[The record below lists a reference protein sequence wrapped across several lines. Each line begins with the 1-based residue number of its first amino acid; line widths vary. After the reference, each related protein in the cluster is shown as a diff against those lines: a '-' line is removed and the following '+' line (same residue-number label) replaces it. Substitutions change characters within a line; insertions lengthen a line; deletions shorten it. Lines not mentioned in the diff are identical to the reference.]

1 MSTTRH
7 DHGAGSATE
16 GRVACADPE
25 ARDALAFPLAEPPAS
40 AVEVRRV
47 ALVALGGALIGCGLG
62 LLLQR
67 ALGASFV
74 AVSLPATLAAGLA
87 GFALAWS
94 RDRARRRAIAARVA
108 EAPRVVLRGEEL
120 WVVDG
125 DGARPLLHLD
135 RPFGATLFA
144 TPERDR
150 LVLALS
156 HRDGVE
162 YLAAG
167 APSGARHESILARS
181 VTTARAELPIAPR
194 MPTFERGDG
203 LLDLVAFLAD
213 RARGALDRVWLSD
226 AGMCDLVLDGRRLR
240 AGELDFDLARP
251 LWWRAFTFQEG
262 SALTAQSYQATQ
274 LRQGEREVVL
284 VSLSPSAELASTSI
298 LDGLAAATREGPLA
312 LESVQRALARDLRLA
327 QGLFDMPPS
336 RAHRVAVDRLFVPRL
351 RAALD
356 QAPAEELAKPPRAL
370 APAVPTEA
378 LITPPEGVEQLRS
391 SRP

>member
-7 DHGAGSATE
+7 DDGADTTTGTVD
-16 GRVACADPE
+16 G
-25 ARDALAFPLAEPPAS
+25 RDAADRDEAAFSLGEEDAPPLER
-40 AVEVRRV
+40 RRV
-47 ALVALGGALIGCGLG
+47 ALTIAGAALAGLG
-62 LLLQR
+62 LGLALRRPTLALMMSLGAAIVAAAIAWSQAR
-67 ALGASFV
+67 AL
-74 AVSLPATLAAGLA
+74 
-87 GFALAWS
+87 
-94 RDRARRRAIAARVA
+94 RRAQLEAAA
-108 EAPRVVLRGEEL
+108 AAPRVALRGDEL

-125 DGARPLLHLD
+125 DETRALLRID

-162 YLAAG
+162 YLASG
-167 APSGARHESILARS
+167 APTGAHHEAILARS
-181 VTTARAELPIAPR
+181 VTTARAELPLAPR
-194 MPTFERGDG
+194 MPTFARGDR
-203 LLDLVAFLAD
+203 LLELIAHLEA

-240 AGELDFDLARP
+240 AGELDFDLGRP
-251 LWWRAFTFQEG
+251 LRWRAFTFQEG

-274 LRQGEREVVL
+274 LRQGDREIVL
-284 VSLSPSAELASTSI
+284 VALAPAAELATATI
-298 LDGLAAATREGPLA
+298 LDGLAAGARQGPLA
-312 LESVQRALARDLRLA
+312 LDSVQRALARDLRLA

-351 RAALD
+351 RAAID
-356 QAPAEELAKPPRAL
+356 QAPAEELPKAPRASG
-370 APAVPTEA
+370 PTVPSEA
-378 LITPPEGVEQLRS
+378 LLTPPEGMEQLRQ